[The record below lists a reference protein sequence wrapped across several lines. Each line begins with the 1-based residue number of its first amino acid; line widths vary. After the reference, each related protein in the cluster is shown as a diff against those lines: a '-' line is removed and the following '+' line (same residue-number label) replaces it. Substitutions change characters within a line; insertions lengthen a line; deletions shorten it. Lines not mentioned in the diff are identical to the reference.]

1 MGCDLQTGT
10 QRVSTFASLAR
21 QLKPANLPSGESINS
36 VLRISMGK
44 REAEGK
50 KPTEEDR
57 CADPGKETGFAH
69 RVAVAV
75 GIVVLFAMLVA
86 LIWQTVD
93 VVLMVFAGVL
103 FGLILHAAA
112 ERVSRLTHLK
122 HGWAVLITLLLLCI
136 VIGGVS
142 WLAAP
147 RISDQVTELRQRLPE
162 AIQRLVNT
170 IQQTNWGK
178 YLLQKAPSAADVAAS
193 TGKLF
198 SSLGSVF
205 SKTINVV
212 VGMLVIFVVTL
223 YTAVNP
229 QVYVHGL
236 LRLVPKNNRA
246 RAREILQSLGHTL
259 RFWMLG
265 QLCSMA
271 IVGPLTGLGLWL
283 LGIPLALLIG
293 LLAGILDFVPIVGTI
308 LSAIPALLL
317 GFLESPAKALYV
329 LLLYTGIHQ
338 AEAHLIL
345 PLIQQRAVSLPPVI
359 TIVTLVLL
367 DRLFGFLG
375 LFLAAPIAA
384 TVILLVRMIYVED
397 ILGDTGE

>member
-1 MGCDLQTGT
+1 
-10 QRVSTFASLAR
+10 
-21 QLKPANLPSGESINS
+21 
-36 VLRISMGK
+36 MGK

-271 IVGPLTGLGLWL
+271 IVGTLTGLGLWL